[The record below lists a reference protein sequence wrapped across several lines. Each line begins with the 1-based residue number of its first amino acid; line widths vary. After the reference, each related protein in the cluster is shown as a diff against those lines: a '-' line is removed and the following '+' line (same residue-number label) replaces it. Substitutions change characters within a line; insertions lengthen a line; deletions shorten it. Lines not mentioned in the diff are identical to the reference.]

1 MVRRIGVLVVAMTV
15 AMFVAVNLSP
25 AQEMKKKEGDQK
37 GMTKGAEKKMA
48 DKKMAEKKAAMMEG
62 ATLKEFSCGDE
73 CGYSVRS
80 RDEAEVLDAA
90 EHHVK
95 KHHSSMK
102 VSEKDIKAM
111 IKDVK

>member
-37 GMTKGAEKKMA
+37 GMTKGAE
-48 DKKMAEKKAAMMEG
+48 KKMAEKKAAMMEG